1 MSIYMIMGGVLILGL
16 ILMIGSFGVAASIG
30 ACGSTTIATANRIV
44 VVMATIC
51 VVSAI
56 SYMVCKT
63 RCQCGDSEGLDLK
76 IYMGLMMLVGVTL
89 IVLGSIIHADSH
101 DKKNANPEQCEK
113 ATKWAP
119 VIWGTGVILFLISG
133 GYLGF
138 LVFQHGAK
146 FIADNP
152 ELLAA

>member
-101 DKKNANPEQCEK
+101 DKNNANPEQCKK

-119 VIWGTGVILFLISG
+119 VIWGTGVILFLVSG

-138 LVFQHGAK
+138 LVFQRGAK
-146 FIADNP
+146 FLADNP